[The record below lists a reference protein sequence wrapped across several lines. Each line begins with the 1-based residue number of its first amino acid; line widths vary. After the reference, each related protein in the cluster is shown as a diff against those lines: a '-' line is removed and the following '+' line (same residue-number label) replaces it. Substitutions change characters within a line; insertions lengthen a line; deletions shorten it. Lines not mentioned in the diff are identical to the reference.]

1 MSAASKKYPIEELHL
16 DERLQARASLDQS
29 VVDEYA
35 EAYRAKADM
44 PPVDVY
50 VVDGR
55 KLVVDGWHRIAGARL
70 ADGERAYVRAVTVGT
85 GTIDQA
91 IWHALAANRTHG
103 LRRSN
108 ADKRRAVWLA
118 LESQIG
124 AEQSSRVIAEH
135 VGVGD
140 DLVSKIRAEYEA
152 ERFPRFPEENAT
164 QATGQVP
171 ENDTCQPKRRVGRD
185 GKSYPVKPKAPKTR
199 VIPEP
204 EDVGHEYPVESDE
217 PLPHEPELADLPQGD
232 KSPMPSYGPELE
244 RVATA
249 IGRLRV
255 ECRRATLP
263 NSILQS
269 VESGLKSVE
278 SALRF
283 AVPETCPRCS
293 GAKCLHCRQRGWVEK
308 SEGDG
313 LRAAVRSA
321 AR

>member
-1 MSAASKKYPIEELHL
+1 MTYPTKKFHVSDLVV
-16 DERLQARASLDQS
+16 DERCQARECVQPE
-29 VVDEYA
+29 VVQEYA
-35 EAYRAKADM
+35 EAYRAKTDM
-44 PPVDVY
+44 PPIDVFMVDGKPW
-50 VVDGR
+50 VVDGM
-55 KLVVDGWHRIAGARL
+55 HRWAAHAAAGVAWARC
-70 ADGERAYVRAVTVGT
+70 RIVGT
-85 GTIDQA
+85 GTTAEA
-91 IWHALAANRTHG
+91 IYRAQAANKGHG

-108 ADKRRAVWLA
+108 ADKRKAIRNC
-118 LESQIG
+118 LENEIG
-124 AEQSSRVIAEH
+124 IEQSSRVLAEH
-135 VGVGD
+135 LDVGK
-140 DLVSKIRAEYEA
+140 DLVSEVRLAWDA
-152 ERFPRFPEENAT
+152 ERRQVTETPPEVSR
-164 QATGQVP
+164 QVAETPP
-171 ENDTCQPKRRVGRD
+171 EVSRVGKD
-185 GKSYPVKPKAPKTR
+185 GKRYPVKRAPKAPKTR
-199 VIPEP
+199 VVPEP
-204 EDVGHEYPVESDE
+204 EDVGHDYPVESDD

-278 SALRF
+278 STLRF

-293 GAKCLHCRQRGWVEK
+293 GKRCMHCRQRGWVEK

-313 LRAAVRSA
+313 LRASVKAA